1 MFIHVI
7 RSKIG
12 TDLEKMTHLA
22 ESETTGQT
30 LQVMNKM
37 FQKSLKFMQSLV
49 KIRELND
56 QKDKFEQ
63 IEVCGLVLEILTRNL
78 EKVN

>member
-37 FQKSLKFMQSLV
+37 FQMM
-49 KIRELND
+49 I
-56 QKDKFEQ
+56 
-63 IEVCGLVLEILTRNL
+63 LEYLSRG
-78 EKVN
+78 